1 MIEAGHGHGSTQ
13 SGAGSNSAKAPFLRA
28 CMGDTGITQGLLRG
42 YLEGLSRGYIGDYLK
57 LKGPSFS
64 EGLCWGR

>member
-28 CMGDTGITQGLLRG
+28 YMGDTGVTQGLLRRIW
-42 YLEGLSRGYIGDYLK
+42 RGCLGDILVIT
-57 LKGPSFS
+57 
-64 EGLCWGR
+64 